1 MWGVV
6 PHIFFSPDAM
16 IPDLL
21 LERIR
26 AEVEGLGFELVDLRV
41 GGTAQRPEIKVRA
54 DRAQSQPGA
63 GITTEECA
71 RLSRALEH
79 RLEEDRLVG
88 PTYVLEVSSPGIERP
103 VRFSAHWRRFI
114 GERVRLRAVGVPGKQ
129 DAEIV
134 GLPDD
139 TTVSLRFADGTTR
152 DLPIADVREATLIV
166 EIGRAHV

>member
-1 MWGVV
+1 
-6 PHIFFSPDAM
+6 M

-26 AEVEGLGFELVDLRV
+26 SEIEALGFELVDLRV
-41 GGTAQRPEIKVRA
+41 TGTAHRPVIKVRA
-54 DRAQSQPGA
+54 DRVQSVPGA
-63 GITTEECA
+63 GITAEECA

-88 PTYVLEVSSPGIERP
+88 PSYVLEVSSPGIERP
-103 VRFSAHWRRFI
+103 VRYPAHWRRFI
-114 GERVRLRAVGVPGKQ
+114 GERVRLRAVGVSGRQ
-129 DAEIV
+129 DAEIE

-139 TTVSLRFADGTTR
+139 STVRLKFSDGTIR

-166 EIGRAHV
+166 DWKKAGVDRRSTR